1 MIIEAEECMEY
12 FAENRKLTKILNDPR
27 LLVKNFGRDRAKRI
41 QARLDEFDAA
51 DTLKQIPSDP
61 PPRCH
66 RLHNNLEGKFAV
78 DVSKNFRIVFEGYD
92 KADQLSIEKSAIV
105 TVQIIKIEDYH

>member
-1 MIIEAEECMEY
+1 MEY
-12 FAENRKLTKILNDPR
+12 FAENRKLTKILNDSR
-27 LLVKNFGRDRAKRI
+27 LLVKTFGHDRAKRI
-41 QARLDEFDAA
+41 KARLDEFNAA
-51 DTLKQIPSDP
+51 DTLQQIPFDP

-66 RLHNNLEGKFAV
+66 RLRNNLEGKFAV

-92 KADQLSIEKSAIV
+92 KADQFSVEKSSIV